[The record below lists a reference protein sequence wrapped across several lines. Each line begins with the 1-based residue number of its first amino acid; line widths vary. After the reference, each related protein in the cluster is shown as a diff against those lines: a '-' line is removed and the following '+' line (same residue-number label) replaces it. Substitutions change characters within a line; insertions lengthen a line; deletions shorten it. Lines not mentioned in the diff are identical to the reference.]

1 MFTNIKVH
9 PDVRAQYAPLETQKK
24 VKLQPQPAN
33 ALEDNVLVVAYNTA
47 GNGSMTS
54 ANNPKKIELPSGGG
68 TANIGVV
75 LKPEATT
82 PIVFPDQTWL
92 IGVGDSNDTTEPQSA
107 AAELQILY
115 LNTAP
120 RDATAPRIQS
130 GAVHFSGTPIGA
142 QAAYLIDLKANAG
155 SLRYCQVKVK
165 PISGTSNSFLEGKV
179 YIHLL
184 TAENASPYVIFA
196 QEHPGVSSDQGEPTT
211 SIQNGNIYF
220 DLSSLTNLYLV
231 AMVGAS
237 GSNPYNF
244 EVGDPKLDAGVG
256 ASEV

>member
-9 PDVRAQYAPLETQKK
+9 QDVRAQYTPTNAQKK

-47 GNGSMTS
+47 GDGSMTS
-54 ANNPKKIELPSGGG
+54 ASNPKKIELPSGGG
-68 TANIGVV
+68 TASIGVV
-75 LKPEATT
+75 LKPEETT
-82 PIVFPDQTWL
+82 PTNFPDQTWL
-92 IGVGDSNDTTEPQSA
+92 IGVGDSNDATEPQSA

-120 RDATAPRIQS
+120 SGATAPRIQTN
-130 GAVHFSGTPIGA
+130 AVSFSGTPIGA
-142 QAAYLIDLKANAG
+142 QGAYLIDLKTNAG
-155 SLRYCQVKVK
+155 SYRYCQIKVQ
-165 PISGTSNSFLEGKV
+165 PIPGTTNSFLEGHV

-184 TAENASPYVIFA
+184 TAENANPYVIFA

-220 DLSSLTNLYLV
+220 DLSSLPSLYLV

-237 GSNPYNF
+237 GTNPYNF